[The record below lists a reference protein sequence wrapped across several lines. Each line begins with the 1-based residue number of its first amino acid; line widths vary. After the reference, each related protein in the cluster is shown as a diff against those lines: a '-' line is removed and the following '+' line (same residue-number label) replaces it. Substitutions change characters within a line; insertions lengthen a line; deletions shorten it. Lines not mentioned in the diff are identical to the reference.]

1 MQILLFLVGFRR
13 YFVNFVRGNGP
24 MGFVGRAGL
33 FNSNRPGIMVTVKI
47 GKHTVEM
54 YDAIDELPI
63 VRFHKY
69 QKLLLIDAGVGAD
82 IPAFDQR
89 IEKTRRYLMD
99 GKTDKAQQELE
110 NLRQTVFLIQ
120 SEINPRHR
128 AFAAL
133 VTKIDGRDC
142 NDISDVAL
150 ADLLDLLKDAPEKEL
165 TAQLEAVKKKIDG
178 ELRLYFP
185 GLFADSEI
193 KEYYD
198 LLKKRTMAV
207 LANIIAGVKNPDA
220 TPEIEKLTTALITY
234 SNPKTFA
241 GSDGVEIQFDRQFE
255 NLCLVLSEQLHVKP
269 KDYTVLEFY
278 NAFDFVKERAKQAEK
293 AQKRANKTR

>member
-1 MQILLFLVGFRR
+1 MD
-13 YFVNFVRGNGP
+13 
-24 MGFVGRAGL
+24 FVGRAGL
-33 FNSNRPGIMVTVKI
+33 FNNNNAGIMVTVKI

-69 QKLLLIDAGVGAD
+69 QKLLLIDAGIGAD
-82 IPAFDQR
+82 ITAFDQR
-89 IEKTRRYLMD
+89 IEKARRFLMD

-110 NLRQTVFLIQ
+110 NLRQAVYLIQ
-120 SEINPRHR
+120 AGISPKHR

-133 VTKIDGRDC
+133 VAKIDGRDC
-142 NDISDVAL
+142 NDLSDDGL
-150 ADLLDLLKDAPEKEL
+150 AKLTESLNDVPEKEL
-165 TAQLEAVKKKIDG
+165 TAQLDAVKKKIDG

-185 GLFADSEI
+185 GIFADSEI

-207 LANIIAGVKNPDA
+207 LANIIAGVSNPDA
-220 TPEIEKLTTALITY
+220 TTEIEKLTTALITY
-234 SNPKTFA
+234 SNPKSFA

-269 KDYTVLEFY
+269 KDYSVLEFY

-293 AQKRANKTR
+293 AQKRAKYGR

>member
-1 MQILLFLVGFRR
+1 MQ
-13 YFVNFVRGNGP
+13 
-24 MGFVGRAGL
+24 
-33 FNSNRPGIMVTVKI
+33 TVKI

-69 QKLLLIDAGVGAD
+69 QKLLLIDAGIGAD
-82 IPAFDQR
+82 ITAFDQR
-89 IEKTRRYLMD
+89 IEKARRFMMD

-110 NLRQTVFLIQ
+110 NLRQAVYLIQ
-120 SEINPRHR
+120 AGINPKHR

-133 VTKIDGRDC
+133 VAKIDGRDC
-142 NDISDVAL
+142 NDLSDNAL
-150 ADLLDLLKDAPEKEL
+150 TELLNALQDAPEKEL

-185 GLFADSEI
+185 GLFADSEV

-207 LANIIAGVKNPDA
+207 LANIIAGVGNPDA
-220 TPEIEKLTTALITY
+220 TTEIEKLTTALITY
-234 SNPKTFA
+234 SNPKSFA

-269 KDYTVLEFY
+269 KDYSVLEFY

-293 AQKRANKTR
+293 AQKRANLRR

>member
-1 MQILLFLVGFRR
+1 MV
-13 YFVNFVRGNGP
+13 V
-24 MGFVGRAGL
+24 VGRAGL

-269 KDYTVLEFY
+269 KDYSVLEFY

>member
-1 MQILLFLVGFRR
+1 MVGFRR
-13 YFVNFVRGNGP
+13 YFANFVRGNGP
-24 MGFVGRAGL
+24 MVVVGRAGL

-54 YDAIDELPI
+54 YDTIEELPI

-69 QKLLLIDAGVGAD
+69 QKLLLIDAGIGAD
-82 IPAFDQR
+82 INAFDQR
-89 IEKTRRYLMD
+89 IEKTRRFLMD

-110 NLRQTVFLIQ
+110 NLRQSVFLIQ
-120 SEINPRHR
+120 SEINPKHR

-133 VTKIDGRDC
+133 VAKLDGVECGDV
-142 NDISDVAL
+142 SDDGL
-150 ADLLDLLKDAPEKEL
+150 AKLTETLNDAPESEL
-165 TAQLEAVKKKIDG
+165 TAQLDAVKKKIDG

-185 GLFADSEI
+185 GIFADSEI

-198 LLKKRTMAV
+198 LLRKRTLAV
-207 LANIIAGVKNPDA
+207 LENIIAGKMNPDA

-234 SNPKTFA
+234 SNPKAFA

-269 KDYTVLEFY
+269 KEYSVLEFY
-278 NAFDFVKERAKQAEK
+278 NAFDFVQERAKKAEK
-293 AQKRANKTR
+293 AQKRANLRR

>member
-1 MQILLFLVGFRR
+1 
-13 YFVNFVRGNGP
+13 
-24 MGFVGRAGL
+24 
-33 FNSNRPGIMVTVKI
+33 MVKAKI
-47 GKHTVEM
+47 GKHTVEI

-63 VRFHKY
+63 VRFHRY
-69 QKLLLIDAGVGAD
+69 QKLLLIDAGVGSD
-82 IPAFDQR
+82 IVAFDQR
-89 IEKTRRYLMD
+89 TEKMRRYLMD
-99 GKTDKAQQELE
+99 GKTENAQKELE
-110 NLRQTVFLIQ
+110 NLRQSVFFIQ
-120 SEINPRHR
+120 NEFSPKHR

-133 VTKIDGRDC
+133 VAKMDGREC
-142 NDISDVAL
+142 NDLSDEAL
-150 ADLLDLLKDAPEKEL
+150 ARITEELKDAPVNEL

-255 NLCLVLSEQLHVKP
+255 NLCLVLSEQLQVKP
-269 KDYTVLEFY
+269 KDYSVLEFY
-278 NAFDFVKERAKQAEK
+278 NAFDFVQERAKQAEK